1 MIIFDDVTGENRQKD
16 NVNRQQIH
24 YYPYWILIIDASE
37 SGKTNALLY
46 SINCQPDIDKIY

>member
-1 MIIFDDVTGENRQKD
+1 MIIFDDVTGDNPQKD